1 MHRMRGEAFVSC
13 LDLMALNK
21 FTIKFQEKE
30 KTLLAK
36 NNVPGMQLREM
47 LLSKKQGIFFEKESA
62 IKVVEDAIDE
72 TVVNGRCY

>member
-1 MHRMRGEAFVSC
+1 
-13 LDLMALNK
+13 MALNK

-30 KTLLAK
+30 KTLLAT

-62 IKVVEDAIDE
+62 IKVKA
-72 TVVNGRCY
+72 